1 MKNSLISLL
10 ISLKI
15 IFLAPL
21 WCGKPKTVLKIEIA
35 WKMKEIWAF
44 AQTDRQTDREFNYRG
59 HSYPLWIVGVSGPI
73 YNKGCILKPIYFR
86 INNCSDTVFLPP
98 VSTLSP
104 SFYPLSFPISVSL
117 ISRSVLLDPMETV
130 SVRLVWVTLEFLK
143 YVTVLFI

>member
-1 MKNSLISLL
+1 MSICFNNKIDIKSLNIIKNELFKNCLVYLGFDYEQQIV
-10 ISLKI
+10 
-15 IFLAPL
+15 
-21 WCGKPKTVLKIEIA
+21 KPE
-35 WKMKEIWAF
+35 
-44 AQTDRQTDREFNYRG
+44 QTNKQRDREFNYRG

-130 SVRLVWVTLEFLK
+130 SVRLV
-143 YVTVLFI
+143 

>member
-1 MKNSLISLL
+1 MRR
-10 ISLKI
+10 I
-15 IFLAPL
+15 IR
-21 WCGKPKTVLKIEIA
+21 K
-35 WKMKEIWAF
+35 F
-44 AQTDRQTDREFNYRG
+44 AQNKQEDKKTNKQTEISNTEATLIPCGSSGGAGQFAENRQTNRQTDREFNYRG

-86 INNCSDTVFLPP
+86 INNCSDRVFLPP

-130 SVRLVWVTLEFLK
+130 SVRLV
-143 YVTVLFI
+143 

>member
-1 MKNSLISLL
+1 MSNINLHANKLTC
-10 ISLKI
+10 K
-15 IFLAPL
+15 
-21 WCGKPKTVLKIEIA
+21 
-35 WKMKEIWAF
+35 
-44 AQTDRQTDREFNYRG
+44 QTYNKWQGPALGAHSCSINKLENFRRTENREQTDREFNYRG